1 MRVHCHVVEVN
12 LVIATGPIRPH
23 GVASVAAGAKAID
36 PGRATDSRRRLRRPP
51 GISRALVRSFVHAP
65 PRAPS

>member
-23 GVASVAAGAKAID
+23 DDARVASVAAGAKLID
-36 PGRATDSRRRLRRPP
+36 PWGPWGSEVGAR
-51 GISRALVRSFVHAP
+51 
-65 PRAPS
+65 